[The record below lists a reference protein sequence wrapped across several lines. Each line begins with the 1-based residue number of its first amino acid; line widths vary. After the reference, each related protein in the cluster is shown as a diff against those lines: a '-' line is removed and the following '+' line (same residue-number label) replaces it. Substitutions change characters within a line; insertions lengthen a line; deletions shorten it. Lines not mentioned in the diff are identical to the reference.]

1 MIIEGKAKIKV
12 STGKISKKLLV
23 FYNPVM
29 KLNRDVS
36 ILLLKSIDQSF
47 RAGLPL
53 AGSGVRGI
61 RFLQELENIESVEFN
76 DLKQNFKSIIKENLA
91 LNKLKTS
98 KKAKIQN
105 KDANIFLLESKG
117 FDYIDIDPFGTPND
131 FLDSAV
137 KRISRG
143 GLIAVTATDTSAL
156 CGSFKNACRRKYW
169 AEQENNEL
177 MHETGL
183 RILIRKAQLIGAQ
196 YAKAL
201 TPIFSYSKHHYMR
214 VFFKSEKSKK
224 QANKVLKQ
232 HSFVDN
238 LGPMWTGLLW
248 DKKLVTKMKKNCCK
262 DEKELYELIK
272 VINQES
278 KIDQVGFYNIHVLAK
293 KNKLKQ
299 IPKMEELIK
308 KIKSKKYKVSRT
320 HFNNVSIRSNVSEK
334 ELINI
339 IKN

>member
-12 STGKISKKLLV
+12 STGKISKKLPV

-36 ILLLKSIDQSF
+36 ILLLKSINQSF

-61 RFLQELENIESVEFN
+61 RFLQELENIESVDFN
-76 DLKQNFKSIIKENLA
+76 DLKPNFKSIMKENLA

-98 KKAKIQN
+98 KKAKIHN

-131 FLDSAV
+131 FLDAAV
-137 KRISRG
+137 KRVSRG

-183 RILIRKAQLIGAQ
+183 RILIRKVQLIGVQ

-214 VFFKSEKSKK
+214 VFFKSEKSKE
-224 QANKVLKQ
+224 QTSKVLKQ
-232 HSFVDN
+232 HNLVND
-238 LGPMWTGLLW
+238 LGPMWTGSLW
-248 DKKLVTKMKKNCCK
+248 NKKLAAKMNKNCEK
-262 DEKELYELIK
+262 DNKELYELVS

-278 KIDQVGFYNIHVLAK
+278 KIDTVGFHNIHILAK
-293 KNKLKQ
+293 KEKLKQ
-299 IPKMEELIK
+299 IPKMEEVIK
-308 KIKSKKYKVSRT
+308 KVKAKKYKVSKT
-320 HFNNVSIRSNVSEK
+320 HFNNVSIRSDVSEK
-334 ELINI
+334 ELIKI

>member
-12 STGKISKKLLV
+12 STGKISKKLPV

-36 ILLLKSIDQSF
+36 ILLLKSINQPF
-47 RAGLPL
+47 RVGLPL

-61 RFLQELENIESVEFN
+61 RFLQELENIKSVDFN
-76 DLKQNFKSIIKENLA
+76 DLKPNFEFIMKENLA

-98 KKAKIQN
+98 KKAKIHN
-105 KDANIFLLESKG
+105 KDGNIFLLESKG

-131 FLDSAV
+131 FLDAAV
-137 KRISRG
+137 KRVSRG

-183 RILIRKAQLIGAQ
+183 RILIRKVQLIGAQ
-196 YAKAL
+196 YAKSL

-214 VFFKSEKSKK
+214 VFFKSEKSKE
-224 QANKVLKQ
+224 QTDKVLKQ
-232 HSFVDN
+232 HSFINN

-248 DKKLVTKMKKNCCK
+248 NKKLVINMKKNCKK
-262 DEKELYELIK
+262 DNKELFNLVKI
-272 VINQES
+272 INQES
-278 KIDQVGFYNIHVLAK
+278 KIDRVGFYNIHTLAK
-293 KNKLKQ
+293 KAKLKK
-299 IPKMEELIK
+299 ILKMEELIK
-308 KIKSKKYKVSRT
+308 KVRSKNYKISKT
-320 HFNNVSIRSNVSEK
+320 HFNNISIRSDISEK
-334 ELINI
+334 ELIKI
-339 IKN
+339 LKS